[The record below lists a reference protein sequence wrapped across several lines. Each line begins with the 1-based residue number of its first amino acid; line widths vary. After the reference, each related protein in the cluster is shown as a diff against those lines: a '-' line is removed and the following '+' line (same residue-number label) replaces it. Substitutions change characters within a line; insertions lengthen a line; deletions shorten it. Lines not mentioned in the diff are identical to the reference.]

1 MCLYMYILARKI
13 MKIVSASVL
22 PINNINNY
30 IIGYDHLF
38 KQIFKN
44 NSDNINGNS
53 FKKSTLAS
61 AIGGQ
66 GWDAQLATIADK
78 RNWQP

>member
-1 MCLYMYILARKI
+1 MYILARKI
-13 MKIVSASVL
+13 MKMASASVL

-61 AIGGQ
+61 AIGAKAGM
-66 GWDAQLATIADK
+66 